1 MDSQKYTHLLEQ
13 FGKRLKHLRK
23 EKGKTQL
30 DIEVATGINN
40 GDISRIENGK
50 TNIEFI
56 TIAKL
61 AEALDIE
68 MFELFHFEISISK
81 KEKGNVPAKRAIKK
95 RK

>member
-1 MDSQKYTHLLEQ
+1 MDSQKYNHLLEQ
-13 FGKRLKHLRK
+13 FDKRFKQLRK
-23 EKGKTQL
+23 EKGQTLL

-40 GDISRIENGK
+40 GDISRIENGR

-68 MFELFHFEISISK
+68 MFELFHFETSISK

>member
-13 FGKRLKHLRK
+13 FGKRLKQLRK

-61 AEALDIE
+61 AEALDVE
-68 MFELFHFEISISK
+68 MSDLFYFETPISK
-81 KEKGNVPAKRAIKK
+81 KEKGNVQASRTIKK
-95 RK
+95 KK